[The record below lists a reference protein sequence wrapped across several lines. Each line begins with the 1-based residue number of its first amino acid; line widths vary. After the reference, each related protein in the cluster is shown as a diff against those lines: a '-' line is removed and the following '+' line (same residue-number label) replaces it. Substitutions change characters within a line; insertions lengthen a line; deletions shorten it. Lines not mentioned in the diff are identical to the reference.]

1 MTWRRAAL
9 YWALFIVLGIYYVAA
24 EREPAGQ
31 AAEHLTRA
39 PFLTVPEEQIEA
51 VQVQRGESV
60 VHCRRVAGR
69 WKVVDPPDSR
79 VPSDLIA
86 GLITN
91 LTQLPDVE
99 VVADKPVD
107 LAQFGLDM
115 PASQLVLTPA
125 AGNPVTVRLGNRN
138 PAGTALYAQ
147 RSTSDR
153 VFLIGLNVHYYE
165 DLLFEGLQRVPE
177 TNVKPETGNLK

>member
-9 YWALFIVLGIYYVAA
+9 YWALFLALAVYYVAA

-31 AAEHLTRA
+31 AAAHLTRA
-39 PFLTVPEEQIEA
+39 PFLTMPEEQITA
-51 VQVQRGESV
+51 LQVQRGARV
-60 VHCRRVAGR
+60 VRCRRVAGR
-69 WKVVDPPDSR
+69 WQVVDPPTSS

-99 VVADKPVD
+99 VVADKPTD
-107 LAQFGLDM
+107 LAQFGLDT
-115 PASQLVLTPA
+115 PVSQLVLTPA
-125 AGNPVTVRLGNRN
+125 SGDPITVRLGNRN

-147 RSTSDR
+147 RSTSGR
-153 VFLIGLNVHYYE
+153 VFLIGLNVRYYE
-165 DLLFEGLQRVPE
+165 DLLFEGLQRNQE
-177 TNVKPETGNLK
+177 TSGKPGTGN